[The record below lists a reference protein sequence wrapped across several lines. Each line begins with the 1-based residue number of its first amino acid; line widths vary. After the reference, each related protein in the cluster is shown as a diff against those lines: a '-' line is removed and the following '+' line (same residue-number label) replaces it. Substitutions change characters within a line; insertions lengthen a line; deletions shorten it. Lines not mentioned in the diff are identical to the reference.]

1 MKNILNFVLSNL
13 KLNPDS
19 QGSKD
24 DSGLYYDNV
33 IDKKDTFC
41 EIRLADHKAF
51 LQTFATRNPPIHQLK
66 PKVLKRTIDQRN
78 QILSNKSKYESYKKK
93 PKRKQFYTKYQFYDI
108 VFEDE
113 ETKGNLYATRT
124 NFIVQQ
130 CVIKNEDID
139 SLEQIDLIVSDIL
152 YIYQNGNHDE
162 CKFLEFKPVQPI
174 NEKEKNINNIEN
186 SSYKPQYKITKR
198 ELKQMINE
206 CVREVISNIMQ
217 PSCS

>member
-1 MKNILNFVLSNL
+1 MKNVLNRVFAR
-13 KLNPDS
+13 LNKKPDS

-33 IDKKDTFC
+33 IDQTKTFC
-41 EIRLADHKAF
+41 EIRLADHKSF
-51 LQTFATRNPPIHQLK
+51 LQTFATRNPHIHLLK
-66 PKVLKRTIDQRN
+66 PKVFKKRCEQLN

-113 ETKGNLYATRT
+113 ETKGNLYSNRT

-152 YIYQNGNHDE
+152 YIFQNGNHDE
-162 CKFLEFKPVQPI
+162 CKFLKFKPVRPI
-174 NEKEKNINNIEN
+174 KEKEKNVNNTEN
-186 SSYKPQYKITKR
+186 SSYKPQFRITKR

-206 CVREVISNIMQ
+206 CVREVMQ
-217 PSCS
+217 HT